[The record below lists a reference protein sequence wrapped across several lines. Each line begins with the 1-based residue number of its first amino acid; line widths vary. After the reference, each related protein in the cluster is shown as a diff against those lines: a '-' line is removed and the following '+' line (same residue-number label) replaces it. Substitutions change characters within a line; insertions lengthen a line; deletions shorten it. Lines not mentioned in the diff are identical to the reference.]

1 MKITIRQSGGFAGTS
16 MELAAID
23 VETLGPAR
31 AAALRKAVEA
41 SGFFDLPGRLGGG
54 EVGADLATYE
64 IVVEDGA
71 RRHAV
76 RFLDDGSPQTSALRR
91 LRDAVLN
98 PS

>member
-1 MKITIRQSGGFAGTS
+1 MKITIKQSGGFAGTS
-16 MELAAID
+16 MELAAVD
-23 VETLGPAR
+23 VDTLAPAR
-31 AAALRKAVEA
+31 AAALRRAVEA
-41 SGFFDLPGRLGGG
+41 AGFFTLPDRLDGG

-76 RFLDDGSPQTSALRR
+76 RFIDDGSPQTRLLQR
-91 LRDAVLN
+91 LRDAVLS